1 MSVNEKSRF
10 IDPTRDYGFKIMYG
24 LEERANELKDLLEH
38 IIPDKKI
45 KSLTYLPTEELATDE
60 NKKKVVCDVKC
71 QDENGDYF
79 IVEMQ
84 RSSYED
90 FPDRLMIYAS
100 RTASKLL
107 AKGESYSNVK
117 SLYVISV
124 LDYVLKLEGDDEECR
139 KKCVREAMTC
149 MLDSGTV
156 LSDKIKF
163 IFLQLPQGS
172 NEASEWVKK
181 WSWYMKHIHS
191 SNEMPRFSQEDAHF
205 ERMYYLAERCNIEP
219 SLLKE
224 YDDMIRDEIQIEA
237 EKKYAVKEAVEEAVE
252 ALEKNFRAALQKA
265 AEENRQDKR
274 NTVLNLMGLKFSIE
288 EIAKI
293 VNLSP
298 EEVSALI
305 SK

>member
-139 KKCVREAMTC
+139 KKCVREARTC

-172 NEASEWVKK
+172 SDASEWVEK
-181 WSWYMKHIHS
+181 WSWYMNH
-191 SNEMPRFSQEDAHF
+191 P
-205 ERMYYLAERCNIEP
+205 C
-219 SLLKE
+219 
-224 YDDMIRDEIQIEA
+224 
-237 EKKYAVKEAVEEAVE
+237 
-252 ALEKNFRAALQKA
+252 
-265 AEENRQDKR
+265 
-274 NTVLNLMGLKFSIE
+274 
-288 EIAKI
+288 
-293 VNLSP
+293 
-298 EEVSALI
+298 
-305 SK
+305 

>member
-1 MSVNEKSRF
+1 MRKTIDSR
-10 IDPTRDYGFKIMYG
+10 
-24 LEERANELKDLLEH
+24 N
-38 IIPDKKI
+38 
-45 KSLTYLPTEELATDE
+45 
-60 NKKKVVCDVKC
+60 
-71 QDENGDYF
+71 
-79 IVEMQ
+79 
-84 RSSYED
+84 
-90 FPDRLMIYAS
+90 
-100 RTASKLL
+100 SK
-107 AKGESYSNVK
+107 
-117 SLYVISV
+117 
-124 LDYVLKLEGDDEECR
+124 
-139 KKCVREAMTC
+139 
-149 MLDSGTV
+149 TV

-172 NEASEWVKK
+172 NEASEWVEK

-237 EKKYAVKEAVEEAVE
+237 EKKYAVKEAVE
-252 ALEKNFRAALQKA
+252 AALQKA